1 MYQCNNN
8 NNNNRMFINKPR
20 PINSKYNNRW
30 IQQHSFDNV
39 IMTGRL
45 TLNKECDSDKLII
58 KGDVKV

>member
-1 MYQCNNN
+1 MYQCNN

-45 TLNKECDSDKLII
+45 TLNKECDSDN
-58 KGDVKV
+58 